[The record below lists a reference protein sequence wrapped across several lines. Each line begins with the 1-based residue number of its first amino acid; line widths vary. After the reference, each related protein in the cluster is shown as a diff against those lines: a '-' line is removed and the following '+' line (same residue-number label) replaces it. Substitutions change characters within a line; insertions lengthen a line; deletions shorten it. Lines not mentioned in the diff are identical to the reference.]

1 MQDASEDAGEV
12 GPGASFYRIESES
25 PFGQTSSARAST
37 TPRACG
43 YICTGRARRY
53 IQHLA
58 MTAPT
63 RRRGRSQNG
72 FREKLVLPITP
83 ITLGRK
89 QRRLLLSCLVTGVRY
104 TLHTMIDPPFSME
117 LKSFPRTFSNHRGC
131 ATAMGVTANGRHHQ
145 AVQRILQAY
154 INSSR
159 LPCLGYLMILTF
171 CKSTVGCHISPRS

>member
-72 FREKLVLPITP
+72 FREKLVVPITP

-89 QRRLLLSCLVTGVRY
+89 QRRLLLSVQHGAKE
-104 TLHTMIDPPFSME
+104 FSSNIF
-117 LKSFPRTFSNHRGC
+117 KSQGLCYR
-131 ATAMGVTANGRHHQ
+131 NGRHRKWASPPSCTAYLTSIHKFLT
-145 AVQRILQAY
+145 AAMPRISYDFNLLQV
-154 INSSR
+154 NCRMSHK
-159 LPCLGYLMILTF
+159 P
-171 CKSTVGCHISPRS
+171 TVLNH